1 MKGIILAGGSGTRLW
16 PITRGISKQLMPIY
30 DKPMIYYP
38 LSTLMMA
45 GIRDILII
53 STPEYEA
60 SFRALLGDGSA
71 WGITLTYAVQ
81 PRPEGLAQAFIIGE
95 EFIGGDSVAL
105 VLGDN
110 IFHGTGLG
118 SSLRT
123 NTTVSGG
130 LIFASHVS
138 SPEHYGVV
146 EFDGEGKALTI
157 EEKPV
162 NPKSNFAV
170 PGLYFYDNT
179 VVAVAKSITPS
190 ERGELEI
197 TAVNEHYLNHGSLTV
212 QVLDRGIAWL
222 DTGTFESMM
231 QASEYVRVI
240 EERQGLKI
248 GCVEEIAWRAGWISD
263 TALSELAHPLKKSGY
278 GVYLERLL
286 IQAGGSRP

>member
-45 GIRDILII
+45 GIREILVI
-53 STPEYEA
+53 STPEYQQ
-60 SFRALLGDGSA
+60 SFQSLLGDGSA
-71 WGITLTYAVQ
+71 WGISLSYEVQ
-81 PRPEGLAQAFIIGE
+81 PKPEGLAQAFIIGE
-95 EFIGGDSVAL
+95 KFLDGDSAAL

-118 SSLRT
+118 SSLRN
-123 NTTVSGG
+123 NTSVSGG
-130 LIFASHVS
+130 LIFASHVAN
-138 SPEHYGVV
+138 PESYGVV
-146 EFDGEGKALTI
+146 EFDDSMKALSI
-157 EEKPV
+157 EEKPAK
-162 NPKSNFAV
+162 PKSNYAV

-179 VVAVAKSITPS
+179 VVDVAKSITPS
-190 ERGELEI
+190 ARGELEI
-197 TAVNEHYLNHGSLTV
+197 TAVNEHYLKQGSLTV

-263 TALSELAHPLKKSGY
+263 NDLAELAEPLLKSGY
-278 GVYLERLL
+278 GQYLRGILA
-286 IQAGGSRP
+286 QG

>member
-45 GIRDILII
+45 GINDVLVIT
-53 STPEYEA
+53 TPEYKA
-60 SFRALLGDGSA
+60 SFTALLGDGSHL
-71 WGITLTYAVQ
+71 GMSISYGTQ
-81 PRPEGLAQAFIIGE
+81 DEPRGLADAFLIGE
-95 EFIGGDSVAL
+95 EFIGNDSVAL

-118 SSLRT
+118 SSLRA
-123 NTTVSGG
+123 NSLVSGG
-130 LIFASHVS
+130 LIFAAHVS
-138 SPEHYGVV
+138 DPQRYGVV
-146 EFDGEGKALTI
+146 EFDQDMKALSI
-157 EEKPV
+157 EEKPTS
-162 NPKSNFAV
+162 PKSNFAV
-170 PGLYFYDNT
+170 PGLYFYDNQ
-179 VVAVAKSITPS
+179 VVDVAKGITPS
-190 ERGELEI
+190 ARGELEI
-197 TAVNEHYLNHGSLTV
+197 TAINDHYLQQGNLQV

-248 GCVEEIAWRAGWISD
+248 GCIEEIAWRAGWID
-263 TALSELAHPLKKSGY
+263 QQQLRELAEPLKKSGY
-278 GVYLERLL
+278 GHYLEGLVN
-286 IQAGGSRP
+286 G

>member
-30 DKPMIYYP
+30 DKPMVYYP

-45 GIRDILII
+45 GIRDILVI
-53 STPEYEA
+53 STPEYQQ
-60 SFRALLGDGSA
+60 SFQSLLGDGSA
-71 WGITLTYAVQ
+71 WGISLSYEVQ
-81 PRPEGLAQAFIIGE
+81 PKPEGLAQAFIIGE
-95 EFIGGDSVAL
+95 KFLDGDSAAL

-118 SSLRT
+118 SSLRN
-123 NTTVSGG
+123 NTSVSGG
-130 LIFASHVS
+130 LIFASHVAN
-138 SPEHYGVV
+138 PESYGVV
-146 EFDGEGKALTI
+146 EFDDSMKALSI
-157 EEKPV
+157 EEKPTK
-162 NPKSNFAV
+162 PKSNYAV

-179 VVAVAKSITPS
+179 VVDVAKGITPS
-190 ERGELEI
+190 ARGELEI
-197 TAVNEHYLNHGSLTV
+197 TAVNEHYLNQGTLTV

-263 TALSELAHPLKKSGY
+263 SDLAELAEPLLKSGY
-278 GVYLERLL
+278 GEYLMRVL
-286 IQAGGSRP
+286 QTSPRGK